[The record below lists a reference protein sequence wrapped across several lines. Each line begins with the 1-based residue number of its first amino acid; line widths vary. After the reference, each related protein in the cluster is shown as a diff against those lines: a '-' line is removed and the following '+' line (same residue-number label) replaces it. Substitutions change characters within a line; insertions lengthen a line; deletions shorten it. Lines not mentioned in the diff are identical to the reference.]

1 VTSVSAACHKMCVVL
16 VKLFIVRSR
25 AYCVY
30 MFHPIRLADSATS
43 LHEEMLALE
52 TPRTLLDRCLT
63 DIEEG

>member
-1 VTSVSAACHKMCVVL
+1 VSAASHKMCVAL

-43 LHEEMLALE
+43 LHEEMLVLE
-52 TPRTLLDRCLT
+52 TPLRTLLDRCFT